1 MRQKRIRFKETL
13 TNEANNKTNSFHKGY
28 YDHFFKGK
36 NRVRIRY
43 KEYEQG
49 TGIKHTKNPP
59 LPYYIVTTLENQG
72 YQIDQNNMA
81 YLPDNPNNRFRIGRL
96 LNTLHRQ
103 GKFGYYQFQT
113 LREQYERYSRDMAY
127 VRDIPQQLQVII
139 SKQPYDIATMS
150 TNKQ

>member
-1 MRQKRIRFKETL
+1 MRQKRRRFKETL
-13 TNEANNKTNSFHKGY
+13 TNEANSKTNSFHKGY

-49 TGIKHTKNPP
+49 TGIRYTSTPQLPNSIVKILQKNGF
-59 LPYYIVTTLENQG
+59 I
-72 YQIDQNNMA
+72 IDQNNMA
-81 YLPDNPNNRFRIGRL
+81 YQQAYPNNKRRIGRV
-96 LNTLHRQ
+96 LNALHRQ
-103 GKFGYYQFQT
+103 KKLSDYDFNFYNKEHDRFT
-113 LREQYERYSRDMAY
+113 RDVTY